1 MIRRPPRSTRT
12 DTLFPYTT
20 RFRSAHRQRRF
31 CRLHHYTQRA
41 CARLA
46 FHGDDAVS
54 DGEPTPEMNPRQF
67 YLRDDGGSGK
77 EAHKVDRLEHRF
89 MFQDIEK
96 WPIGHFA
103 FNAHFLSEHEGNA
116 KTMKPSP
123 LPRDGD
129 HGFAAQWQRCRC
141 EQ

>member
-1 MIRRPPRSTRT
+1 
-12 DTLFPYTT
+12 
-20 RFRSAHRQRRF
+20 
-31 CRLHHYTQRA
+31 
-41 CARLA
+41 
-46 FHGDDAVS
+46 
-54 DGEPTPEMNPRQF
+54 
-67 YLRDDGGSGK
+67 
-77 EAHKVDRLEHRF
+77 

-141 EQ
+141 EQYIKQASDIEDHGKGHRTKQNHVLKYRPARRRSEEHTSELKSLMRISYAVFSLKKKKRRSQQPY

>member
-1 MIRRPPRSTRT
+1 MRI
-12 DTLFPYTT
+12 
-20 RFRSAHRQRRF
+20 
-31 CRLHHYTQRA
+31 
-41 CARLA
+41 
-46 FHGDDAVS
+46 S
-54 DGEPTPEMNPRQF
+54 DWSSDVCSSD
-67 YLRDDGGSGK
+67 LGK

-141 EQ
+141 EQYIKQASDIEDHGKGQQTKQNHVIKSRTSRRAEATRIYYIP

>member
-1 MIRRPPRSTRT
+1 M
-12 DTLFPYTT
+12 
-20 RFRSAHRQRRF
+20 
-31 CRLHHYTQRA
+31 
-41 CARLA
+41 
-46 FHGDDAVS
+46 V
-54 DGEPTPEMNPRQF
+54 
-67 YLRDDGGSGK
+67 
-77 EAHKVDRLEHRF
+77 
-89 MFQDIEK
+89 QDIEK

-141 EQ
+141 EQYIKQASDIEDHGKGHRTKQNHVLKSRPTRRPDAKDIYYIHGRACRSARSRVGKKYVSKSKLRW